1 MERERINFNRGQVGI
16 EYMLIVGFVT
26 FAILSVLVIAVFY
39 SDKIKDRVKVNQ
51 IEAFATQLLNSAES
65 VFFAGEPSKSTVN
78 LYLPSGVNDIDIIS
92 NSLVI
97 NFSTSSPIDDLR
109 VFESR
114 VPIQGTITS
123 GEGIKKLTLEATPT
137 YLSIS

>member
-1 MERERINFNRGQVGI
+1 MEGERINFNRGQVGI